1 MKLYRIGSRRH
12 ALFDGTGA
20 FLYGGRWNS
29 PGRRIIYAAQSLSG
43 ARLELLVHLPSGDV
57 PADHAWIEI
66 EVPADIRIETLDEA
80 ACPDWHAQDY
90 AATQAI
96 GDGWYD
102 GGASLLLS
110 VPSVPAYAERN
121 ILINQAH
128 RDFARLTAS
137 NPQPLIW
144 DSRLFSR

>member
-29 PGRRIIYAAQSLSG
+29 RGRRIIYAAQSLSG

-66 EVPADIRIETLDEA
+66 EVPADIRIDTLDEA
-80 ACPDWHAQDY
+80 ACPDWRAQDY

-96 GDGWYD
+96 GDRWYD
-102 GGASLLLS
+102 SGASLLLS

-121 ILINQAH
+121 ILINQTHA
-128 RDFARLTAS
+128 DFARVTAG
-137 NPQPLIW
+137 NPQSLIW